1 MVSMIRSSSSSRMS
15 ILRPT
20 SSLRGAVAAV
30 LGIGCLALGADAQS
44 VSGVP
49 RTLLEEI
56 MPAADRFES
65 KAGAPPVIRAYKGD
79 LLLGFVFAT
88 EDIPPEQLG
97 YSGPVRALVG
107 LGVDGL
113 LTGARVTDYYE
124 SYKSSM
130 GDFLR
135 RPGVQEQFTGKSI
148 ADPFDVNS
156 DVDGVTRAT
165 LSTRAFA
172 RGIRNASRRVAEVYA
187 DEILGDL
194 DQGPVVLEEM
204 SWFDMRTRGV
214 LKRMLIEDREGY
226 LDVSM
231 AYLPNDS
238 IAEFFV
244 GPEHLPRI
252 GAQARRLGLEDPAY
266 LMYALEGPR
275 LRLFLREGWSV
286 EQAGDTLELPQGQVY
301 SLGLT
306 RGGRVDGEAVMVG
319 TFLLDDRIDIAQ
331 PFTMMYELEGHEG
344 HYLAHFDALEA
355 APVTVAE
362 GPAPRAAAETPRPP
376 PEAGPDSAGPEPP
389 AVVSGE
395 PVRAPDSTDSLGPVD
410 GSVSDP
416 ASESAAPAAGADP
429 AESAAETDE
438 ATAADDEAAVEPD
451 GAAVLAEGA
460 TAATAESPPVRQAP
474 FDFSSVE
481 EESELQRT
489 LASTDWSRVVG
500 LAFVLTL
507 ALVAFFLKKTAL
519 RYAALAATIVFIGF
533 LDASFLSISHV
544 TAAIWVGPEVFL
556 RDLPLLMM
564 VVVTVGTTLVWGR
577 VFCGTLCPFG
587 ALQDMIERVVP
598 KRFRVKVPRRIHLP
612 ALKVKYLVLALILV
626 PALMGSRVS
635 LYQYVEPFGT
645 VFFLSPSF
653 LLWAIAGTL
662 LVASAFVPR
671 FYCRYACPLG
681 AGLALTSFIS
691 LRRIGRVEQCD
702 VCKVCEQDC
711 PTGAIDGPNI
721 DFKECVRC
729 NRCETNLIEQVGVC
743 QHDMSKIRPRLV
755 QLRVQPTREDARV

>member
-1 MVSMIRSSSSSRMS
+1 MIRSSNQIRMS
-15 ILRPT
+15 NLPHRFL
-20 SSLRGAVAAV
+20 LRGTIAAAVAFSWLATGAV
-30 LGIGCLALGADAQS
+30 AQS

-65 KAGAPPVIRAYKGD
+65 KSGVPPVIRAYKGD

-135 RPGVQEQFTGKSI
+135 RRGIQEQFTGKSI
-148 ADPFDVNS
+148 ADPFEVNA

-187 DEILGDL
+187 DDILGDVE
-194 DQGPVVLEEM
+194 QGPIVLEEM

-226 LDVSM
+226 LDISM
-231 AYLPNDS
+231 THLPNDS

-244 GPEHLPRI
+244 GEEHLPRI
-252 GAQARRLGLEDPAY
+252 TDQARRRNLEDPTY

-275 LRLFLREGWSV
+275 LRLFLREGWYV
-286 EQAGDTLELPQGQVY
+286 EQAGDTLALPEGQVY

-306 RGGRVDGEAVMVG
+306 RGGRVEGEAVMVG
-319 TFLLDDRIDIAQ
+319 VFMLDDRVDPSQ

-344 HYLAHFDALEA
+344 HYLAYFDALKPG
-355 APVTVAE
+355 PVTVAE
-362 GPAPRAAAETPRPP
+362 APAPA
-376 PEAGPDSAGPEPP
+376 
-389 AVVSGE
+389 
-395 PVRAPDSTDSLGPVD
+395 
-410 GSVSDP
+410 P
-416 ASESAAPAAGADP
+416 ASSPAGEEPGAAGRD
-429 AESAAETDE
+429 T
-438 ATAADDEAAVEPD
+438 
-451 GAAVLAEGA
+451 
-460 TAATAESPPVRQAP
+460 ATAEPAPASGTGATDDTSAASTGAGGIEPTSENAGAASRSSTDAVEAVPETAAAAGPTEQRGASSLPPARQTP
-474 FDFSSVE
+474 FDFSTVE

-489 LASTDWSRVVG
+489 LATTDWSRVVG
-500 LAFVLTL
+500 LGFVLTL

-519 RYAALAATIVFIGF
+519 RYAALAATIVFLGF

-544 TAAIWVGPEVFL
+544 TAAIWVGPAVFL
-556 RDLPLLMM
+556 RDLPLLIM

-587 ALQDMIERVVP
+587 ALQDMIERFVP
-598 KRFRVKVPRRIHLP
+598 KRFRVRVPRRLHLP
-612 ALKVKYLVLALILV
+612 ALKVKYVVLALVLV
-626 PALMGSRVS
+626 PALMGSRAS

-653 LLWAIAGTL
+653 LLWAIAGSL
-662 LVASAFVPR
+662 LVASAFIPR

-681 AGLALTSFIS
+681 AGLALASFVS
-691 LRRIGRVEQCD
+691 LRRIRRVEQCD

-711 PTGAIDGPNI
+711 PTGAIEGPNI

-729 NRCETNLIEQVGVC
+729 NRCETNLIEKVGAC
-743 QHDMSKIRPRLV
+743 RHDMSTIRPRLV
-755 QLRVQPTREDARV
+755 QLRVERKGEGAGV

>member
-1 MVSMIRSSSSSRMS
+1 MAAVSSAAADMTVSLDKPRPRPGSSSSERTSMILGMS
-15 ILRPT
+15 SL
-20 SSLRGAVAAV
+20 LRGAFVA
-30 LGIGCLALGADAQS
+30 LLTIGWLSVEIQAQS

-49 RTLLEEI
+49 RTLLERV

-65 KAGAPPVIRAYKGD
+65 KSGTPPVIRAYKGD

-113 LTGARVTDYYE
+113 LTGAVVTDYYE

-135 RPGVQEQFTGKSI
+135 RPGIQEQFAGKSI
-148 ADPFDVNS
+148 ADPFEVNA

-194 DQGPVVLEEM
+194 EQGPIILEQM

-214 LKRMLIEDREGY
+214 LKRMLIEDPEGY
-226 LDVSM
+226 LDISM
-231 AYLPNDS
+231 TYLPNDS

-244 GPEHLPRI
+244 GEEHFPRI
-252 GAQARRLGLEDPAY
+252 ADQARRRNLEDPTL

-275 LRLFLREGWSV
+275 LRLFLREGWYV
-286 EQAGDTLELPQGQVY
+286 EQAGDTLELPEAQVY

-306 RGGRVDGEAVMVG
+306 RGGRVEGEAVMLGV
-319 TFLLDDRIDIAQ
+319 FMLDDRIEPTE
-331 PFTMMYELEGHEG
+331 PFTMMYEMDGHEG
-344 HYLAHFDALEA
+344 HYLAHFDALETP
-355 APVTVAE
+355 APVAVAQA
-362 GPAPRAAAETPRPP
+362 PAPSVASGAAA
-376 PEAGPDSAGPEPP
+376 
-389 AVVSGE
+389 
-395 PVRAPDSTDSLGPVD
+395 
-410 GSVSDP
+410 
-416 ASESAAPAAGADP
+416 AD
-429 AESAAETDE
+429 T
-438 ATAADDEAAVEPD
+438 V
-451 GAAVLAEGA
+451 GA
-460 TAATAESPPVRQAP
+460 TAAPAPTEDAPAPVDSPEDAEASPGAEGADAGTEVAASGATPPTDTGAAAAPPTPTRVGQAP
-474 FDFSSVE
+474 FEFSTVE

-489 LASTDWSRVVG
+489 LATTDWSRVVG
-500 LAFVLTL
+500 LGFVLTL

-519 RYAALAATIVFIGF
+519 RYAALAATIVFLGF

-544 TAAIWVGPEVFL
+544 TAAIWVGPGVFL
-556 RDLPLLMM
+556 RDLPLLIM
-564 VVVTVGTTLVWGR
+564 VVVTVGTTLIWGR
-577 VFCGTLCPFG
+577 VFCGVLCPFG

-598 KRFRVKVPRRIHLP
+598 KRFRVRVPRRIHLP
-612 ALKVKYLVLALILV
+612 ALKLKYVVLALILV
-626 PALMGSRVS
+626 PALLGSRVS
-635 LYQYVEPFGT
+635 LYQYFEPFGT

-653 LLWAIAGTL
+653 LLWAIAGTF
-662 LVASAFVPR
+662 LVAAAFIPR

-681 AGLALTSFIS
+681 AGLALASFVS
-691 LRRIGRVEQCD
+691 LRRIGRVEQCT

-711 PTGAIDGPNI
+711 PTGAIEGPKI

-729 NRCETNLIEQVGVC
+729 NRCETNLIEKVGVC
-743 QHDMSKIRPRLV
+743 RHDMDKVRPRLV
-755 QLRVQPTREDARV
+755 QLRVNPEREGAGV